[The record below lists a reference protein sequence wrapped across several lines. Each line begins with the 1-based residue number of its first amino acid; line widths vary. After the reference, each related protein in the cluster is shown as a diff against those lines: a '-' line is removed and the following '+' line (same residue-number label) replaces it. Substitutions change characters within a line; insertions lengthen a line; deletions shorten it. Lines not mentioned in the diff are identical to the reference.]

1 MSSKLFLTVTAAF
14 YGMSA
19 ALFSLPVRAETT
31 LKSAEIREV
40 IRQVRLQPRN
50 QGLRNAS
57 VRDKMLPEDA
67 LWTSKRSR
75 AGLRFNDGSYARVGE
90 LALFR
95 FTPGTRN
102 FRLNNGTVLLLIKPG
117 QGSTRIDTPN
127 ASAGVRGSAL
137 FVRYDEK
144 TKTTLV
150 GALTNNPAGP
160 MEITAANGEK
170 QALEAGQMAI
180 VDQTGFIR
188 RYRFDIPTFYE
199 TSDMV
204 RGLDLP
210 LKERISPDPAIAAVQ
225 RETADALRQQKP
237 LDPIATI
244 ENPSNTKLSPSS
256 TPLFNNGN
264 LSTVANTNVPQIP
277 GATVGK
283 TPPSE
288 PAQPTDKTP
297 PTTPA
302 SPQPTQTPA
311 QEAKPGSSAS
321 PPTLIQPN
329 PGDPTPQPIVSPSP
343 SPQPPVVNPSPQPP
357 VVNPSPQPPV
367 VNPSPNPVQTPPR
380 QQLESTGGQAATK
393 DPSAANPGAG
403 GNANPG
409 AGGGNANPGNA
420 NPGAG
425 GNANPGNANPGAG
438 GNAPNPVTPPSAPV
452 TSPPNPQPVTSPPNP
467 RQQLES
473 TGGQAATKDPSAANP
488 GAGGNAPNPVTPPSN
503 PVTPPSNPVTP
514 PSNPVTPPS
523 TPVTSPPNP
532 QPVTSPNLA
541 PTQALPSQPVEAPSS
556 QIPVVPIAVE
566 TLPAVKVNVDVNPP
580 APNLQPAQ
588 TNP

>member
-1 MSSKLFLTVTAAF
+1 MSSKLFLSVTAAF

-19 ALFSLPVRAETT
+19 ALFSLPVGAETT

-188 RYRFDIPTFYE
+188 RYKFDIPTFYE

-210 LKERISPDPAIAAVQ
+210 LREKINPDPAIAAVQ

-264 LSTVANTNVPQIP
+264 LSTVANTNVPQP
-277 GATVGK
+277 GGATVGK
-283 TPPSE
+283 TPNE
-288 PAQPTDKTP
+288 PARSTDTTSPTTNTSPTTP
-297 PTTPA
+297 PTA
-302 SPQPTQTPA
+302 NPQPTQTPTE
-311 QEAKPGSSAS
+311 QTKPSDSAS
-321 PPTLIQPN
+321 PPTLVQPN
-329 PGDPTPQPIVSPSP
+329 PGDPTPQPAVSPAPSTQPSANPSTPPAANPSPSTPPATNPSTPPAANPSPAPVTTP
-343 SPQPPVVNPSPQPP
+343 SPQPT
-357 VVNPSPQPPV
+357 
-367 VNPSPNPVQTPPR
+367 QTP
-380 QQLESTGGQAATK
+380 S
-393 DPSAANPGAG
+393 
-403 GNANPG
+403 
-409 AGGGNANPGNA
+409 
-420 NPGAG
+420 
-425 GNANPGNANPGAG
+425 
-438 GNAPNPVTPPSAPV
+438 
-452 TSPPNPQPVTSPPNP
+452 

-488 GAGGNAPNPVTPPSN
+488 GAGGNAPSTGNTPASPVTSTPTPATSTPSN
-503 PVTPPSNPVTP
+503 PAT
-514 PSNPVTPPS
+514 S
-523 TPVTSPPNP
+523 TPTPATSTPNP
-532 QPVTSPNLA
+532 QPVATPDPA
-541 PTQALPSQPVEAPSS
+541 PTQAPPSQPVETPAQTPQVAPS
-556 QIPVVPIAVE
+556 AGG
-566 TLPAVKVNVDVNPP
+566 TPP
-580 APNLQPAQ
+580 AAEGNVNTPTPNLQPTQ

>member
-127 ASAGVRGSAL
+127 ASAGIRGSAL

-180 VDQTGFIR
+180 IDQTGFIR
-188 RYRFDIPTFYE
+188 RYKFDIPTFYE

-210 LKERISPDPAIAAVQ
+210 LKEKISPDPAIAAVQ

-264 LSTVANTNVPQIP
+264 LSTVANTNVPQAP
-277 GATVGK
+277 NATVGK

-288 PAQPTDKTP
+288 PTQPTDKTP
-297 PTTPA
+297 PTTSA
-302 SPQPTQTPA
+302 SPQPTQTPT

-343 SPQPPVVNPSPQPP
+343 SPQPPAVNPSPSP
-357 VVNPSPQPPV
+357 VVNPSPNPVVNPSPNPVVNPSPNPVVNPSPNPV

-393 DPSAANPGAG
+393 DPSGANPNAG
-403 GNANPG
+403 
-409 AGGGNANPGNA
+409 
-420 NPGAG
+420 
-425 GNANPGNANPGAG
+425 GNANPGAG
-438 GNAPNPVTPPSAPV
+438 GNAPNLVTPPS
-452 TSPPNPQPVTSPPNP
+452 TPVTSPPNP

-473 TGGQAATKDPSAANP
+473 TGGQAATKDP
-488 GAGGNAPNPVTPPSN
+488 NPVTPAAN
-503 PVTPPSNPVTP
+503 PVTPAANPVTP
-514 PSNPVTPPS
+514 AANPVTPAVN
-523 TPVTSPPNP
+523 PVTPAANP

-541 PTQALPSQPVEAPSS
+541 PTQALPSQPVETPSS
-556 QIPVVPIAVE
+556 QLPIVPITVE
-566 TLPAVKVNVDVNPP
+566 TLPAVKVNADVNLPT
-580 APNLQPAQ
+580 PNLQPTQ